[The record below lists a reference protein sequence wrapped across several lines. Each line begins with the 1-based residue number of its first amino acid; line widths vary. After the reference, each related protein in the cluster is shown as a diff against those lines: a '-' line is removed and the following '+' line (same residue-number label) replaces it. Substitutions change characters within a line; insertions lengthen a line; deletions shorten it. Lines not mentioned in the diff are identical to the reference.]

1 MFQYRFFFLI
11 TKMKEI
17 NIEKYL
23 ISALVEHWQ
32 PETNSF
38 HLPVGEM
45 TVTLQDVSFLWGLP
59 IHYWPN

>member
-1 MFQYRFFFLI
+1 
-11 TKMKEI
+11 MKEI

-59 IHYWPN
+59 IHYWRN